1 VIGAHG
7 GVDQRL
13 FETWSLAASAVNGCA
28 ACVTSHTQVLR
39 KEGMTAQNIADIG
52 RIAAVVKAV
61 SEVLSFDEAWQAE
74 EA

>member
-1 VIGAHG
+1 
-7 GVDQRL
+7 
-13 FETWSLAASAVNGCA
+13 
-28 ACVTSHTQVLR
+28 
-39 KEGMTAQNIADIG
+39 MTAQNIADIG